1 MWWAYI
7 GGGVGKTT
15 ICKVL
20 CNEFS
25 SRYHDK
31 VSHVEFGRGS
41 EMKLLQKALKRL
53 TTISHEILD
62 ELDDVEE
69 GYAYLKKRIQGESVF
84 LALDNVP
91 DDYSSI

>member
-1 MWWAYI
+1 MDQVSSNSRVCVVGI
-7 GGGVGKTT
+7 HGVGGVGKTT

-62 ELDDVEE
+62 ELDDV
-69 GYAYLKKRIQGESVF
+69 GEVILESF
-84 LALDNVP
+84 
-91 DDYSSI
+91 YF